1 MRCAP
6 QSGSAHA
13 VSLAGSRADIDIPD
27 FSLAT
32 GKPSNH
38 PWPSSHVMVRFKN
51 RYMLFEVCWKDGR
64 FDDTISES
72 RRPTRH
78 A

>member
-1 MRCAP
+1 
-6 QSGSAHA
+6 
-13 VSLAGSRADIDIPD
+13 
-27 FSLAT
+27 
-32 GKPSNH
+32 
-38 PWPSSHVMVRFKN
+38 MVRFKN